1 MALLKDGTL
10 GVLYETG
17 KVHPY
22 EKVAFARFNL
32 AWLTAP

>member
-1 MALLKDGTL
+1 LKDGTL

-22 EKVAFARFNL
+22 EKIAFARFSME
-32 AWLTAP
+32 WITGR